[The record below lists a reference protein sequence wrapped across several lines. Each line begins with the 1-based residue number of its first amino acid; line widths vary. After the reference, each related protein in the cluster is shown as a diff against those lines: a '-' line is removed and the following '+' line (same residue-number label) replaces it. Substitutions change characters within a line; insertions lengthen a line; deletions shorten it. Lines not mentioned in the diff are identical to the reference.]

1 MPKNKVLNSE
11 VYMILSCAP
20 LNLNNFINLFFI
32 YKMSDENKVIHSG
45 WGTKLGAIFK
55 TWRYRWFV
63 LTQTSLSYSKTKTS
77 APNGIINLSQVSEVA
92 PMPECIHPHAFKVV
106 IPNVRTYQIFV
117 ESDEAMNEWVRVLNK
132 VLGGKSASDVSVDD
146 FDILKVLGKG
156 SYGKVQLVK
165 HKGTNQ
171 IYAMKSISK
180 RLLGEYELVSRIIT
194 ERDVLLK
201 INHPFL
207 VSARYAFQTETKI
220 FLVLD
225 YVQGGE
231 LFSRLREERKFVE
244 ERARYYIAELAH
256 AIGYLHSMG
265 ICHRD
270 LKPENILFDKDG
282 YIKLTDF
289 GLVKEQMTKD
299 ATTTTFCGTPEY
311 LAPEMVAGNAY
322 DNNVDWWALG
332 TLSYEMLYGV
342 PPFYDVNTNAMYR
355 SILRDDIVFPE
366 DATEDAIDFIQ
377 KLLDKNPTTR
387 LGSGPED
394 YKEVI
399 GHKFFASINFDQL
412 LKKQIPM
419 QWKPQI
425 SSNTDVSA
433 FDREFTT
440 EKPKLTYE
448 DPSLIGQNV
457 QRQLQGFTY
466 MNEE

>member
-1 MPKNKVLNSE
+1 MSE
-11 VYMILSCAP
+11 DSKL
-20 LNLNNFINLFFI
+20 
-32 YKMSDENKVIHSG
+32 IHSG

-55 TWRYRWFV
+55 TWRRRWFV
-63 LTQTSLSYSKTKTS
+63 LTQTTLSYSKTKNS
-77 APNGIINLSQVSEVA
+77 PPKGIIQLSAVKDVA
-92 PMPECIHPHAFKVV
+92 PMPDCVFPHAFKIV
-106 IPNVRTYQIFV
+106 IPNVRTYQIYCDS
-117 ESDEAMNEWVRVLNK
+117 ESEMQEWVRILNK
-132 VLGGKSASDVSVDD
+132 ILSGKSAKDVTVDD

-165 HKGTNQ
+165 HKGSNQ

-180 RLLGEYELVSRIIT
+180 RLLGEHELVSRIIT

-207 VSARYAFQTETKI
+207 VSARFAFQTETKI

-231 LFSRLREERKFVE
+231 LFSRLREERKFAE
-244 ERARYYIAELAH
+244 ERARFYIAELAH

-282 YIKLTDF
+282 YVKLTDF
-289 GLVKEQMTKD
+289 GLVKEQMTKE
-299 ATTTTFCGTPEY
+299 ATTSTFCGTPEY
-311 LAPEMVAGNAY
+311 LAPEMVSGNAY

-355 SILRDDIVFPE
+355 SILRDEVAFPE
-366 DATEDAIDFIQ
+366 DASPDAIDFIT
-377 KLLDKNPTTR
+377 KLLDKNPQTR
-387 LGSGPED
+387 LGSGPND
-394 YKEVI
+394 YKDVI
-399 GHKFFASINFDQL
+399 SHRFFESINWDQL

-425 SSNTDVSA
+425 HGQTDTSL
-433 FDREFTT
+433 FDQEFTT
-440 EKPKLTYE
+440 EQPKLTYE